1 MREAVWINSND
12 NKILGILE
20 YDDSFRNRGQKLV
33 LFIHGF
39 VGTKVEPHRMYK
51 KLSDRL
57 CNLGYTVL
65 RFDFV
70 GSGDSDGKFEDMT
83 IDSEVQDG
91 INVINY
97 CKEKYNYKEIYILG
111 YSMGG
116 CVASILAS
124 MIRSDG
130 LVLWSPVS
138 NPFWNFH
145 HIIGDEKFRMGLE
158 GEEIDYFGDMV
169 GQKFFQNLMEVDPL
183 KALRSYQKPVLIIH
197 GTKDTDVFPINGYNY
212 YKNLVDSKLYYVKDA
227 DHCYS
232 KREFE
237 TELLDKTEEYF
248 QKYR

>member
-1 MREAVWINSND
+1 MREAIWINSNG
-12 NKILGILE
+12 NKMLGILE
-20 YDDSFRNRGQKLV
+20 YNESFKNRGQKLV

-70 GSGDSDGKFEDMT
+70 GSGDSDGNFEDMT
-83 IDSEVQDG
+83 IEGEVQDG
-91 INVINY
+91 INVVDY
-97 CKEKYNYKEIYILG
+97 CMEKYNYKEIYILG

-124 MIRSDG
+124 RVKNNG

-158 GEEIDYFGDMV
+158 GKEIDYFGDVV
-169 GQKFFQNLMEVDPL
+169 GQDFFQNLMEIDPI
-183 KALRSYQKPVLIIH
+183 KALHDYQKSTLIIH
-197 GTKDTDVFPINGYNY
+197 GTKDTDVFPVNGYNY
-212 YKNLVDSKLYYVKDA
+212 YKNLANSELYYVKDA

-237 TELLDKTEEYF
+237 SELLDKTEEYF
-248 QKYR
+248 KKHR